1 MAITHECLA
10 YFKYYYFVAQLV
22 NSGQSCRRNVRNTAS
37 SRKSSDK
44 VRVKMNVRD
53 RKMRTITWTTRRTIM
68 TTKKPACLLFLLI
81 LFLYCSVFFFLLLF
95 VSLSFLFFCYR
106 LCIKTCAVMI
116 PLLGVTWLFGIFS
129 TFHKAFAY
137 IFTIFNST
145 QVNHYY
151 DLLVT
156 ISELIK

>member
-1 MAITHECLA
+1 MNNNNNNNDNKKTSL
-10 YFKYYYFVAQLV
+10 FVNSSYFVFYNYFFLV
-22 NSGQSCRRNVRNTAS
+22 LFV
-37 SRKSSDK
+37 
-44 VRVKMNVRD
+44 
-53 RKMRTITWTTRRTIM
+53 
-68 TTKKPACLLFLLI
+68 CLLFL
-81 LFLYCSVFFFLLLF
+81 SFF
-95 VSLSFLFFCYR
+95 YR

-145 QVNHYY
+145 QVSHYY

>member
-1 MAITHECLA
+1 
-10 YFKYYYFVAQLV
+10 
-22 NSGQSCRRNVRNTAS
+22 
-37 SRKSSDK
+37 
-44 VRVKMNVRD
+44 
-53 RKMRTITWTTRRTIM
+53 
-68 TTKKPACLLFLLI
+68 
-81 LFLYCSVFFFLLLF
+81 
-95 VSLSFLFFCYR
+95 
-106 LCIKTCAVMI
+106 MI

-145 QVNHYY
+145 QVSHCY

>member
-1 MAITHECLA
+1 MITLTLTTTKTTTKNGL
-10 YFKYYYFVAQLV
+10 FV
-22 NSGQSCRRNVRNTAS
+22 NSSH
-37 SRKSSDK
+37 
-44 VRVKMNVRD
+44 
-53 RKMRTITWTTRRTIM
+53 
-68 TTKKPACLLFLLI
+68 
-81 LFLYCSVFFFLLLF
+81 FFLLLF
-95 VSLSFLFFCYR
+95 VLLFFLLFYR
-106 LCIKTCAVMI
+106 LCIKTCVVMI

>member
-1 MAITHECLA
+1 MITLT
-10 YFKYYYFVAQLV
+10 L
-22 NSGQSCRRNVRNTAS
+22 T
-37 SRKSSDK
+37 
-44 VRVKMNVRD
+44 
-53 RKMRTITWTTRRTIM
+53 TIKT
-68 TTKKPACLLFLLI
+68 TTKNGLFFNPSHFVFYRFFI
-81 LFLYCSVFFFLLLF
+81 VFFFCLFVPFLFSLFLLLF
-95 VSLSFLFFCYR
+95 VLRFFLLFYR
-106 LCIKTCAVMI
+106 LCIKTCVVMI

>member
-1 MAITHECLA
+1 MITLTLTTIKTTTKNGL
-10 YFKYYYFVAQLV
+10 FVNSSYFV
-22 NSGQSCRRNVRNTAS
+22 
-37 SRKSSDK
+37 
-44 VRVKMNVRD
+44 
-53 RKMRTITWTTRRTIM
+53 
-68 TTKKPACLLFLLI
+68 
-81 LFLYCSVFFFLLLF
+81 LYRFFVFCFVPFFVIFFFLLLF
-95 VSLSFLFFCYR
+95 ALLFFLLFYR
-106 LCIKTCAVMI
+106 LCIKTCVVMI
-116 PLLGVTWLFGIFS
+116 PLLGVTWLFGVFS

>member
-1 MAITHECLA
+1 MITLA
-10 YFKYYYFVAQLV
+10 LTTTKTTTRNGLFV
-22 NSGQSCRRNVRNTAS
+22 NSSHFFFFGIAF
-37 SRKSSDK
+37 
-44 VRVKMNVRD
+44 
-53 RKMRTITWTTRRTIM
+53 
-68 TTKKPACLLFLLI
+68 LLF
-81 LFLYCSVFFFLLLF
+81 FFYCSFSVIFFFFLLLF
-95 VSLSFLFFCYR
+95 VLLFFLLFYR
-106 LCIKTCAVMI
+106 LCIKTCVVMI

-145 QVNHYY
+145 QVSHYY

>member
-1 MAITHECLA
+1 MITLTLTTTKTTTKNGL
-10 YFKYYYFVAQLV
+10 FV
-22 NSGQSCRRNVRNTAS
+22 NSSH
-37 SRKSSDK
+37 
-44 VRVKMNVRD
+44 
-53 RKMRTITWTTRRTIM
+53 
-68 TTKKPACLLFLLI
+68 
-81 LFLYCSVFFFLLLF
+81 FFFLLLF
-95 VSLSFLFFCYR
+95 VLLFFLLFYR
-106 LCIKTCAVMI
+106 LCIKTCVVMI

>member
-1 MAITHECLA
+1 MITLTLTTTKTTTRNGL
-10 YFKYYYFVAQLV
+10 FV
-22 NSGQSCRRNVRNTAS
+22 NSSHFFFLVSLFYCFF
-37 SRKSSDK
+37 
-44 VRVKMNVRD
+44 
-53 RKMRTITWTTRRTIM
+53 
-68 TTKKPACLLFLLI
+68 LLFLFCY
-81 LFLYCSVFFFLLLF
+81 FLFFLLLF
-95 VSLSFLFFCYR
+95 VLLFFLLFYR
-106 LCIKTCAVMI
+106 LCIKTCVVMI

-145 QVNHYY
+145 QVSHYY